1 MINLILAIIC
11 SSGNS
16 LIMKFHE
23 KHSENR
29 VALLLMNY
37 VMAVIFGGALVVKE
51 IARLNFHRMGMTPL
65 LGMVNGFFYVSAFLL
80 LQLSIRKNGAT
91 VSASLSHMGLLI
103 PVLLSI
109 VLFREYPGSTQWGGV
124 ILAVASLTVVSIPTG
139 GFSVGKGSRAIGA
152 SSAEGTSYRWL
163 LIPMLVC
170 SGMADTMSKVFEAFC
185 PHEMEDFFISITFAM
200 ALVLCI
206 LAYFF
211 SHEHMNRVDLVCGML
226 LGISNYLSTKFLIR
240 AIYDIPAFISYIVFG
255 LGVAL
260 FINCINWTVLHE
272 KLTRRDYVGMALSM
286 GAIVLLN
293 L

>member
-109 VLFREYPGSTQWGGV
+109 LLFREYPGSTQWGGV

-139 GFSVGKGSRAIGA
+139 GRSGKSGTV
-152 SSAEGTSYRWL
+152 SSAGGSYRWL

-185 PHEMEDFFISITFAM
+185 PHELEDFFISITFAM

-211 SHEHMNRVDLVCGML
+211 SHEHMNRVDLTCGML

-272 KLTRRDYVGMALSM
+272 KLTRRDYIGMALSM

>member
-51 IARLNFHRMGMTPL
+51 IARLDFHRMGMTPL

-124 ILAVASLTVVSIPTG
+124 ILAVASLSVVSIPTG
-139 GFSVGKGSRAIGA
+139 GFSVGNGSRAIGA

-185 PHEMEDFFISITFAM
+185 PHELEDFFISITFAM

-211 SHEHMNRVDLVCGML
+211 SHEHMNRVDLMCGML

-255 LGVAL
+255 LGVSL
-260 FINCINWTVLHE
+260 FINCINWTVLQE
-272 KLTRRDYVGMALSM
+272 ELTSRDYIGMVLSM

>member
-51 IARLNFHRMGMTPL
+51 IAHLDFHRMGMTPL

-103 PVLLSI
+103 P
-109 VLFREYPGSTQWGGV
+109 
-124 ILAVASLTVVSIPTG
+124 
-139 GFSVGKGSRAIGA
+139 
-152 SSAEGTSYRWL
+152 
-163 LIPMLVC
+163 MLVC

-185 PHEMEDFFISITFAM
+185 PHELEDFFISITFAM

-272 KLTRRDYVGMALSM
+272 KLTRRDYIGMALSM

>member
-1 MINLILAIIC
+1 M
-11 SSGNS
+11 
-16 LIMKFHE
+16 
-23 KHSENR
+23 
-29 VALLLMNY
+29 
-37 VMAVIFGGALVVKE
+37 VKE
-51 IARLNFHRMGMTPL
+51 IARLDFHRMGMTPL

-124 ILAVASLTVVSIPTG
+124 ILAVASLSVVSIPTG
-139 GFSVGKGSRAIGA
+139 GFSIGKGSRAIGA

-211 SHEHMNRVDLVCGML
+211 SHEHMNRVDLMCGML

-272 KLTRRDYVGMALSM
+272 KLTCRDYIGMALSM

>member
-51 IARLNFHRMGMTPL
+51 IAYLNFHRMGMTPL

-103 PVLLSI
+103 PVAADSHAG
-109 VLFREYPGSTQWGGV
+109 VQRDGGYHV
-124 ILAVASLTVVSIPTG
+124 
-139 GFSVGKGSRAIGA
+139 
-152 SSAEGTSYRWL
+152 
-163 LIPMLVC
+163 
-170 SGMADTMSKVFEAFC
+170 
-185 PHEMEDFFISITFAM
+185 
-200 ALVLCI
+200 
-206 LAYFF
+206 
-211 SHEHMNRVDLVCGML
+211 
-226 LGISNYLSTKFLIR
+226 
-240 AIYDIPAFISYIVFG
+240 
-255 LGVAL
+255 
-260 FINCINWTVLHE
+260 
-272 KLTRRDYVGMALSM
+272 
-286 GAIVLLN
+286 
-293 L
+293 

>member
-23 KHSENR
+23 KRSANR

-51 IARLNFHRMGMTPL
+51 IAHVDFHRMGMTPL

-124 ILAVASLTVVSIPTG
+124 ILAVASLTVVSIPG
-139 GFSVGKGSRAIGA
+139 GFAVGKGSRAIGA
-152 SSAEGTSYRWL
+152 STAEGTSYRWL
-163 LIPMLVC
+163 LIPM
-170 SGMADTMSKVFEAFC
+170 
-185 PHEMEDFFISITFAM
+185 
-200 ALVLCI
+200 
-206 LAYFF
+206 
-211 SHEHMNRVDLVCGML
+211 LVCGML

-272 KLTRRDYVGMALSM
+272 ELTRRDYIGMALSM

>member
-51 IARLNFHRMGMTPL
+51 IARLDFHRMGMTPL

-109 VLFREYPGSTQWGGV
+109 VLFSGV
-124 ILAVASLTVVSIPTG
+124 SGKHSVGRRDSGG
-139 GFSVGKGSRAIGA
+139 GFPVGGFHPNRRIF
-152 SSAEGTSYRWL
+152 YRQGKPGDRRIVRRGHFL
-163 LIPMLVC
+163 PVA
-170 SGMADTMSKVFEAFC
+170 AD
-185 PHEMEDFFISITFAM
+185 
-200 ALVLCI
+200 
-206 LAYFF
+206 
-211 SHEHMNRVDLVCGML
+211 SHV
-226 LGISNYLSTKFLIR
+226 
-240 AIYDIPAFISYIVFG
+240 
-255 LGVAL
+255 GVQ
-260 FINCINWTVLHE
+260 
-272 KLTRRDYVGMALSM
+272 RDGGYHV
-286 GAIVLLN
+286 
-293 L
+293 

>member
-23 KHSENR
+23 KRSENR
-29 VALLLMNY
+29 VSLLLMNY

-51 IARLNFHRMGMTPL
+51 IAHLDFHRMGTTPL
-65 LGMVNGFFYVSAFLL
+65 LGMVNGFFYVSAFLF

-91 VSASLSHMGLLI
+91 VSASMSHMGLLI

-139 GFSVGKGSRAIGA
+139 GFAVGKRSRAIGA

-185 PHEMEDFFISITFAM
+185 PHELEDFFISITFAM

-260 FINCINWTVLHE
+260 FINGINWTVLHE
-272 KLTRRDYVGMALSM
+272 KLTRRDYIGMVLSM

>member
-51 IARLNFHRMGMTPL
+51 IARLDFHRMGMTPL

-124 ILAVASLTVVSIPTG
+124 ILAVASLSVVSIPTG

-185 PHEMEDFFISITFAM
+185 PHELEDFFISITFAM

-211 SHEHMNRVDLVCGML
+211 SHEHMNRVDLMCGML

-260 FINCINWTVLHE
+260 FINCINWTVLQE
-272 KLTRRDYVGMALSM
+272 ELTRRDYIGMALSM

>member
-23 KHSENR
+23 KHSDNR

-51 IARLNFHRMGMTPL
+51 IAHLNFHRMGMTPL

-211 SHEHMNRVDLVCGML
+211 SHEHMNRVDLEIG
-226 LGISNYLSTKFLIR
+226 R
-240 AIYDIPAFISYIVFG
+240 AHV
-255 LGVAL
+255 
-260 FINCINWTVLHE
+260 
-272 KLTRRDYVGMALSM
+272 
-286 GAIVLLN
+286 
-293 L
+293 